1 MASRLLPR
9 GFGQARIG
17 LQPHVSSDRRGGDP
31 IQGER
36 GRQGLLGPPD
46 DLDVDER
53 TRHTV
58 HHPGHGQLHRDQA
71 GMAASGSRLR
81 LGRTRG
87 SGSSPKGPPPGVVL
101 GGFSP
106 TFLLPPFHRTPPV
119 ACSSLPSFPF
129 ALFLLLPLISFG
141 SILPSRAA
149 LAFPGNECRFSK
161 TIPVP
166 SPLGWEGLC
175 LFWDAARQSLV
186 RQGSRVRVAR
196 GGRKVRLVEA
206 VR

>member
-9 GFGQARIG
+9 GLGQARIG
-17 LQPHVSSDRRGGDP
+17 LQPHVSSDRRGSDP

-36 GRQGLLGPPD
+36 GRQGLLGPTD

-53 TRHTV
+53 TGYAV

-101 GGFSP
+101 GGFSFTSP
-106 TFLLPPFHRTPPV
+106 PFSLSPNTPSSLLSPPFSSLRPLPPAPAHLFRM
-119 ACSSLPSFPF
+119 SSSFPCTCPF
-129 ALFLLLPLISFG
+129 QGKIADLAWLF
-141 SILPSRAA
+141 R
-149 LAFPGNECRFSK
+149 
-161 TIPVP
+161 
-166 SPLGWEGLC
+166 
-175 LFWDAARQSLV
+175 SLV
-186 RQGSRVRVAR
+186 RWD
-196 GGRKVRLVEA
+196 GRDFVYSGTQ
-206 VR
+206 

>member
-17 LQPHVSSDRRGGDP
+17 LQPHVSSDRRGSDP

-53 TRHTV
+53 TRHAV

-71 GMAASGSRLR
+71 GMAASSSRLR

-101 GGFSP
+101 GGLFP
-106 TFLLPPFHRTPPV
+106 TFLLPPPSSPHTPCCLLFPPFFCLRPLPP
-119 ACSSLPSFPF
+119 ASAHLFRIPPSFPCCTRPF
-129 ALFLLLPLISFG
+129 QGMNAD
-141 SILPSRAA
+141 
-149 LAFPGNECRFSK
+149 LA
-161 TIPVP
+161 
-166 SPLGWEGLC
+166 
-175 LFWDAARQSLV
+175 
-186 RQGSRVRVAR
+186 
-196 GGRKVRLVEA
+196 
-206 VR
+206 